1 MIKGNDKDFTKVICE
16 IGINHNGSV
25 KDCKELIRQA
35 YDTKSWGVK
44 FQYRNLK
51 NYFKNYKNNTELG
64 KEIIDKEIRR
74 NYLSPKKI
82 AFLSNYAKSLGL
94 KVGISFFVTEDISH
108 FKKIRF
114 DFYKIPS
121 PSCDNFDLVKKLLS
135 FKKLLMISF
144 GGRPLNSINKIL
156 KEIPKKFSQSV
167 VLLHCTSNYP
177 VNIINSNLG
186 FIDVLKNKFKNYL
199 IGYSSHEKD
208 IFSCIYVLSKKI
220 AFIERHITLD
230 KNADGLD
237 HTSSSEFNDFN
248 ILNYYCRNLEVIDQK
263 NFKKLP
269 NQGEIINVQNLG
281 SSYVFKKNL
290 KAGTLVK
297 KKFLKLRQ
305 PKIGIDDLEIDK
317 YLGLRINK
325 NVKKNSPLT
334 ITLFYNQK
342 LSNKQIT
349 FIQKKKISIPIRS
362 HDYKMLHNEIRGN
375 HYEIHL
381 SFKDVENFNKTT
393 FHKEFITNNYFSVH
407 APDYIDENNI
417 IDLFSE
423 NKFVR
428 DKSLKLLK
436 KCIQICNYIQSLNN
450 YNTKLIVSLSSYDAK
465 INKKNFY
472 LKLLNKLKSLKKGN
486 NIEVLPQWLPVYAW
500 YFGGSV
506 KLNIF
511 SNPEDLRILK
521 KLNFKICL
529 DTSHF
534 LLSCNYYD
542 INSDNYFFKNLKI
555 YDHFHLSDAI
565 GVYGEGVKLGVGDLF
580 KTRMFKYVVNQK
592 KAPIVLE
599 TWQGHLNEGLG
610 FKKDIKSLYFKINE
624 I

>member
-1 MIKGNDKDFTKVICE
+1 
-16 IGINHNGSV
+16 
-25 KDCKELIRQA
+25 
-35 YDTKSWGVK
+35 
-44 FQYRNLK
+44 
-51 NYFKNYKNNTELG
+51 
-64 KEIIDKEIRR
+64 
-74 NYLSPKKI
+74 
-82 AFLSNYAKSLGL
+82 
-94 KVGISFFVTEDISH
+94 
-108 FKKIRF
+108 
-114 DFYKIPS
+114 
-121 PSCDNFDLVKKLLS
+121 
-135 FKKLLMISF
+135 MISF
-144 GGRPLNSINKIL
+144 GGRPLNSITRIL
-156 KEIPKKFSQSV
+156 KTIPKKNSQRI

-208 IFSCIYVLSKKI
+208 IFNCIYVLSKKI
-220 AFIERHITLD
+220 DFVERHITLN
-230 KNADGLD
+230 KNASGLD
-237 HTSSSEFNDFN
+237 HTSSSEFKDFN
-248 ILNYYCRNLEVIDQK
+248 ILNYYCHNLDLIDQK

-290 KAGTLVK
+290 KAGAIVK
-297 KKFLKLRQ
+297 KEFLRLQQ

-334 ITLFYNQK
+334 ITLFYDQK

-349 FIQKKKISIPIRS
+349 FIQNKKISIPIRS
-362 HDYKMLHNEIRGN
+362 HDHKMLHKEIRGN

-393 FHKEFITNNYFSVH
+393 FHKEFIINNNFSVH

-436 KCIQICNYIQSLNN
+436 KCIQICKYIQSLNK
-450 YNTKLIVSLSSYDAK
+450 YNTKLIVSLSSYDVK
-465 INKKNFY
+465 INKKDFY

-486 NIEVLPQWLPVYAW
+486 SIEVLPQWLPVYAW

-511 SNPEDLRILK
+511 SNYIQYYNIFILIY
-521 KLNFKICL
+521 NF
-529 DTSHF
+529 
-534 LLSCNYYD
+534 
-542 INSDNYFFKNLKI
+542 
-555 YDHFHLSDAI
+555 
-565 GVYGEGVKLGVGDLF
+565 
-580 KTRMFKYVVNQK
+580 
-592 KAPIVLE
+592 
-599 TWQGHLNEGLG
+599 
-610 FKKDIKSLYFKINE
+610 
-624 I
+624 

>member
-1 MIKGNDKDFTKVICE
+1 MTKGSNKHFTKVICE
-16 IGINHNGSV
+16 IGINHNGSI
-25 KDCKELIRQA
+25 KDCKELINQA
-35 YDTKSWGVK
+35 YETKSWGVK

-51 NYFKNYKNNTELG
+51 NYFKNYKNSTELG

-82 AFLSNYAKSLGL
+82 EILSNYAKKLGL
-94 KVGISFFVTEDISH
+94 KVGISFFVIEDISH
-108 FKKIRF
+108 FKKVKF

-121 PSCDNFDLVKKLLS
+121 PSCDNFDLIKKLS
-135 FKKLLMISF
+135 NFKKLLIISF
-144 GGRPLNSINKIL
+144 GGRPLNSITRIL
-156 KEIPKKFSQSV
+156 KTIPKKNSQRI

-208 IFSCIYVLSKKI
+208 IFNCIYVLSKKI
-220 AFIERHITLD
+220 DFVERHITLN
-230 KNADGLD
+230 KNASGLD
-237 HTSSSEFNDFN
+237 HTSSSEFKDFN
-248 ILNYYCRNLEVIDQK
+248 ILNYYCHNLDLIDQK

-269 NQGEIINVQNLG
+269 NQGEIINIQNLG

-290 KAGTLVK
+290 KAGAIVK
-297 KKFLKLRQ
+297 KEFLRLQQ

-334 ITLFYNQK
+334 ITLFYDQK

-349 FIQKKKISIPIRS
+349 FIQNKKISIPIRS
-362 HDYKMLHNEIRGN
+362 HDYKMLHKEIRGN

-393 FHKEFITNNYFSVH
+393 FHKEFIINNNFSVH

-436 KCIQICNYIQSLNN
+436 KCIQICKYIQSLNK
-450 YNTKLIVSLSSYDAK
+450 YNTKLIVSLSSYDVK
-465 INKKNFY
+465 INKKDFY

-486 NIEVLPQWLPVYAW
+486 GIEVLPQWLPVYAW

-511 SNPEDLRILK
+511 SNPEDLKILK
-521 KLNFKICL
+521 KLNFNICL

-534 LLSCNYYD
+534 LLSCNYYN
-542 INSDNYFFKNLKI
+542 INPDSHFFKNLKI
-555 YDHFHLSDAI
+555 YNHFHLSDAI
-565 GVYGEGVKLGVGDLF
+565 GVYGEGVKLGAGDLY

-592 KAPIVLE
+592 KSPVVLE

-610 FKKDIKSLYFKINE
+610 FKKDIKSLYFKSNE

>member
-82 AFLSNYAKSLGL
+82 EFLSNYAKSLGL
-94 KVGISFFVTEDISH
+94 KVGISFFVIEDISH

-220 AFIERHITLD
+220 AFIERHITLN

-290 KAGTLVK
+290 KVGTLVK
-297 KKFLKLRQ
+297 KKFLKLQQ

-317 YLGLRINK
+317 YLGLKINK

-393 FHKEFITNNYFSVH
+393 FHKEFILYNKFSVH

-542 INSDNYFFKNLKI
+542 INPDNYFFKNLKI